1 MRNSTCLLQPSSATT
16 VALPVI
22 YSFLFPLGS
31 FGNVLTAWAFSRQAP
46 TKRTQYIYLVNLVTA
61 NLLIC
66 STMPFLVAYFARG
79 YQWTYNSAVC
89 KIANHFG
96 TVIMHVSMYVTIVI
110 LCSTA
115 LNQYATLKKNSDA
128 QYSPAFNKNFYRCV
142 LEKFRQP
149 KFAKYL
155 CLIIWL
161 TVLCI
166 TVTAITYNVQA
177 RAKEEFH
184 GCYNIRVEVGEFT
197 TMIAACLATACF
209 FISFMTVLLSYY
221 SLTRHLSKIQKTTCI
236 GEKHLIYHTVKR
248 NILVIQ
254 MILTVCFLPYH
265 IFRPIFYVL
274 ITNNDCSRLN
284 YLVEI
289 KNFLTCL
296 AALKSSLDPVITL
309 LIDKTFRKSL
319 YGLFTKST
327 QKHHKH
333 KAAVFTEDS
342 QSVKE
347 YGKNTSNNKLIST
360 TYNKTFI

>member
-1 MRNSTCLLQPSSATT
+1 MRNSTCLLQPSLATT

-22 YSFLFPLGS
+22 YSFLFPAGS
-31 FGNVLTAWAFSRQAP
+31 FGNILSAWLLSRRAP

-61 NLLIC
+61 NLLVC
-66 STMPFLVAYFARG
+66 STMPFLAAYFARG
-79 YQWTYNSAVC
+79 YQWTYDSVAC
-89 KIANHFG
+89 RIANHLG
-96 TVIMHVSMYVTIVI
+96 TLIMHVSMYVTIII

-115 LNQYATLKKNSDA
+115 LSQYATLKKNSDTQCSQA
-128 QYSPAFNKNFYRCV
+128 VNENFYRCV

-155 CLIIWL
+155 CIIIWL

-177 RAKEEFH
+177 RAPEGFH
-184 GCYNIRVEVGEFT
+184 SCYNIRVEAGEFT
-197 TMIAACLATACF
+197 AMIAASLATACF
-209 FISFMTVLLSYY
+209 FVSFMTVLLSYY
-221 SLTRHLSKIQKTTCI
+221 SLTRHLSKIQKNTCI
-236 GEKHLIYHTVKR
+236 GEKHLIYRTVKR

-274 ITNNDCSRLN
+274 LTNNDCPRLN

-296 AALKSSLDPVITL
+296 AAAKSSLDPVITL
-309 LIDKTFRKSL
+309 LLDQTFKKSL

-327 QKHHKH
+327 PEHHKR
-333 KAAVFTEDS
+333 KAGTFTE
-342 QSVKE
+342 E
-347 YGKNTSNNKLIST
+347 TPEM
-360 TYNKTFI
+360 

>member
-1 MRNSTCLLQPSSATT
+1 MTNSTCLLQPSLATS

-22 YSFLFPLGS
+22 YSLLFPAGS
-31 FGNVLTAWAFSRQAP
+31 FGNILTAWIFSKQAP
-46 TKRTQYIYLVNLVTA
+46 TKRTQYIYLGNLVTA
-61 NLLIC
+61 NVLVC
-66 STMPFLVAYFARG
+66 STMPFLAAYFARG
-79 YQWTYNSAVC
+79 YQWSYESIEC
-89 KIANHFG
+89 KIANHLG
-96 TVIMHVSMYVTIVI
+96 TLIMHVSMYATIII

-115 LNQYATLKKNSDA
+115 ISQYATLKKTSDT
-128 QYSPAFNKNFYRCV
+128 QYSQAVNENFYRCV

-155 CLIIWL
+155 CIIIWF

-166 TVTAITYNVQA
+166 TVIAIIYNAKARTAKDSY
-177 RAKEEFH
+177 R
-184 GCYNIRVEVGEFT
+184 CYNIIVEAGEFT
-197 TMIAACLATACF
+197 ARIASCVATACF

-221 SLTRHLSKIQKTTCI
+221 CLNKHLSKIQKTTCI
-236 GEKHLIYHTVKR
+236 GEKHLIYNTVKR

-274 ITNNDCSRLN
+274 LINNDCPSR

-296 AALKSSLDPVITL
+296 AAAKSSLDPIIIL
-309 LIDKTFRKSL
+309 LLDKTFKKSL

-327 QKHHKH
+327 PEHHER
-333 KAAVFTEDS
+333 KADIFTE
-342 QSVKE
+342 E
-347 YGKNTSNNKLIST
+347 TSKI
-360 TYNKTFI
+360 